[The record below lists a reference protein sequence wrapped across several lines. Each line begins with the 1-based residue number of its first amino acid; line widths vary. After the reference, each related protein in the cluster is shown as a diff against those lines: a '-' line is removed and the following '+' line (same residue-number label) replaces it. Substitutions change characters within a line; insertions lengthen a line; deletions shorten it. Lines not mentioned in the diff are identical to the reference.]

1 MNGLF
6 KRQGLRTKIIAWSFV
21 PTLIILAAVALVTYL
36 AYQSVT
42 DDLVLAKDQEV
53 TRLSASQ
60 LSSEMK
66 TYTDL
71 LTEIANTSDLRQG
84 NPVRQQAALQNF
96 SNRLVIFDGGAVVL
110 DNFGVL
116 VAALPK
122 RPEELGQDWSDRAY
136 FRQIV
141 HVPRP
146 VFSNILPEGP
156 QQTAVIVAAVPILGD
171 QGELIGILA
180 GMFRMGAKE
189 VSSFYGG
196 IVKQR
201 IGESGSTYIVD
212 ANGRVIYHQNSS
224 QIGKDVS
231 ASLVVL
237 TAKREEAGAIQTSND
252 QGNKIV
258 AGYATI
264 PGTPWFLINE
274 EDWVSLANAFQG
286 YRQSLILLLILGV
299 LIPIFLV
306 NVGIR
311 RIMQPVEAL
320 IDAAKEV
327 ARGNFDQTITAQTG
341 DEIEEL
347 ATQFNLMADHLRS
360 SYAQLEQRVSDR
372 TRDLTVLYRADEELL
387 SHLQLDEL
395 LNALVGIAVDI
406 LKTDKSSLLVLEKER
421 NRLVVGAARGFS
433 PETLEKMSFGLGE
446 GIIGNVLLSGEPAV
460 IEDTNTNQQVAV
472 HITAPEGIRSFMH
485 VPIKIKGQIFGI
497 FNFNYLTPRIFSE
510 DERRLFIALA
520 QRAAMAIENAQLYQQ
535 AQLAATIEERQR
547 LARELHDAVTQTL
560 FSASLIA
567 DVLPRLW
574 ERSPDEGHRRL
585 EELRQLTRGALAEM
599 RTLLME
605 LRPAA
610 LVEVELSDLLRQ
622 LGEAFTGRARL
633 PVQMDIDEGV
643 EIPPDVKVGLY
654 RIAQETLNNIFKH
667 AGASQVTISLKS
679 TQDGIEMCIA
689 DNGRGFDPLGISSDH
704 LGLRIMN
711 ERSKEIGA
719 QLIIDSHLGVGT
731 KVVTLWKPE

>member
-1 MNGLF
+1 MNRVL
-6 KRQGLRTKIIAWSFV
+6 KHQGLRTKIITWSFV
-21 PTLIILAAVALVTYL
+21 PTLIVLAVVALVTYL
-36 AYQSVT
+36 AYQNAA
-42 DDLVLAKDQEV
+42 DELVLAKDQEV

-60 LSSEMK
+60 LSSVMK

-71 LTEIANTSDLRQG
+71 LTEIANTSDLQQG
-84 NPVRQQAALQNF
+84 SPFRQQAALQNF
-96 SNRLVIFDGGAVVL
+96 SNRLVIFDGGVTIL

-116 VAALPK
+116 VASLPE
-122 RPEELGQDWSDRAY
+122 RPGELGQDWSDRTY

-141 HVPRP
+141 HAPKP
-146 VFSNILPEGP
+146 IFSNILPDGP
-156 QQTAVIVAAVPILGD
+156 QQAEVIVAAVPILGE
-171 QGELIGILA
+171 QGELIGILT
-180 GMFRMGAKE
+180 GMFRMGARE

-212 ANGRVIYHQNSS
+212 TNGRVIYHQNSS
-224 QIGKDVS
+224 QIGMDLSK
-231 ASLVVL
+231 SLVML
-237 TAKREEAGAIQTSND
+237 AAKMEESGAIQTSND
-252 QGNKIV
+252 QGKKIV

-274 EDWVSLANAFQG
+274 EDWVSLANTFQG
-286 YRQSLILLLILGV
+286 YRQSLTILLILGV

-320 IDAAKEV
+320 IDAAKAV
-327 ARGNFDQTITAQTG
+327 AQGNFDQTITAQTG

-347 ATQFNLMADHLRS
+347 ATQFNLMSGHLRA

-372 TRDLTVLYRADEELL
+372 TRELAVLYRADEEML

-395 LNALVGIAVDI
+395 LNALVGIAVNI
-406 LKTDKSSLLVLEKER
+406 LKTDKSSLLVLDREK
-421 NRLVVGAARGFS
+421 NRLVVGASRGFT
-433 PETLEKMSFGLGE
+433 PETLEGKSFGVGDGVIGE
-446 GIIGNVLLSGEPAV
+446 VLLSGKPAV
-460 IEDTNTNQQVAV
+460 IEDTNTNQEVFINV
-472 HITAPEGIRSFMH
+472 TDREGIRSFMH
-485 VPIKIKGQIFGI
+485 VPIKVKDQIFGI
-497 FNFNYLTPRIFSE
+497 FNFNYLTPRKFSE
-510 DERRLFIALA
+510 DEKRLFIALA
-520 QRAAMAIENAQLYQQ
+520 QRAALAIENAQLYQQ

-574 ERSPDEGHRRL
+574 ERNPDEGHRRL

-605 LRPAA
+605 LRPTA

-622 LGEAFTGRARL
+622 LGEAFTGRARI
-633 PVQMDIDEGV
+633 PVQMDIDESV
-643 EIPPDVKVGLY
+643 EIHPDIKVCLY

-667 AGASQVTISLKS
+667 AEASQVTISLKRA
-679 TQDGIEMCIA
+679 QGGIELCIA
-689 DNGRGFDPLGISSDH
+689 DNGRGFDPSNVSSDH
-704 LGLRIMN
+704 LGLNIMN
-711 ERSKEIGA
+711 ERSKESGV
-719 QLIIDSHLGVGT
+719 QLKIDSHIGVGT
-731 KVVTLWKPE
+731 KVVVFWKPE